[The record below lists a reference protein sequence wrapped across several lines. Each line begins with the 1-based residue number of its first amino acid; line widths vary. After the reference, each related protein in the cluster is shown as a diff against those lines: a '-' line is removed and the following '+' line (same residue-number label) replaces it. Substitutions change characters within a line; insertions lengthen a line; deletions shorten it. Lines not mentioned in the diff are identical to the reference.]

1 MKRTKSHMP
10 IANSCVVAAA
20 AFIVAVAP
28 ARANDLSVSE
38 LCDKEA
44 GSEVDRERNPAFPP
58 VASEDIRIG
67 IALSACREAYNQ
79 QGGPRIQFQLA
90 RVLERAGEKLKSL
103 GILGEAAENGHSLAM
118 VNYGVRLAERGDPEA
133 ALEFYRRAAA
143 AGNSL
148 AAYHLGI
155 AYREGIG
162 TTVDEALAAQWL
174 TQAGGGQTLSAHRS
188 AEGGVVRAAHLGRNG
203 RLN

>member
-1 MKRTKSHMP
+1 MNRTKSHMP
-10 IANSCVVAAA
+10 IASAFVVAAA
-20 AFIVAVAP
+20 IVAAAP
-28 ARANDLSVSE
+28 ARASDLPVSE

-44 GSEVDRERNPAFPP
+44 GSELDRERNISFPP
-58 VASEDIRIG
+58 VATDDIRIG

-79 QGGPRIQFQLA
+79 QGSPRIQFQLA

-103 GILGEAAENGHSLAM
+103 SILGEAAENGHALAM
-118 VNYGVRLAERGDPEA
+118 VTYGVRLAERGDPEA
-133 ALEFYRRAAA
+133 ALELYRRAAA
-143 AGNSL
+143 EGSSL

-162 TTVDEALAAQWL
+162 TRVNETLAAQWL
-174 TQAGGGQTLSAHRS
+174 AEAGRGRQASSEHRTAMGGP
-188 AEGGVVRAAHLGRNG
+188 VRAAALARNE

>member
-1 MKRTKSHMP
+1 MKRTKPQMP
-10 IANSCVVAAA
+10 VANACIVAAT

-28 ARANDLSVSE
+28 AHANDLSVSE
-38 LCDKEA
+38 LCDREA
-44 GSEVDRERNPAFPP
+44 GSEADRERNPAFAP

-90 RVLERAGEKLKSL
+90 RVLERAGETLKSF
-103 GILGEAAENGHSLAM
+103 GILGEAAENGHTLAM
-118 VNYGVRLAERGDPEA
+118 VNYGVRLVERGDPEA
-133 ALEFYRRAAA
+133 ALDFYRRAAA

-148 AAYHLGI
+148 AAYHLAI

-174 TQAGGGQTLSAHRS
+174 TAAGRGQTLSANRT
-188 AEGGVVRAAHLGRNG
+188 AIGGAVRPAALGRNE